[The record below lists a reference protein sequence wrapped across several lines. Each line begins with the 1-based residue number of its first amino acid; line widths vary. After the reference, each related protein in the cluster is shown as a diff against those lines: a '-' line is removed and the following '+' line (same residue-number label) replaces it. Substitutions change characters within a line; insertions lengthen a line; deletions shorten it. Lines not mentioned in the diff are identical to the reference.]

1 MANPEL
7 RQHRDLDPAWVEY
20 AQGRLIE
27 HLRAQADAGDI
38 ELSAIDGD
46 FGDKTDAS
54 VRFLQQQRGLDVD
67 GIIGPDTW
75 EVLEAD
81 PPEAPAAE
89 DAEDAEDAD
98 GAEDAAEPIDL
109 RIPFELQM
117 NWDEL
122 RVEDMLREF
131 TDLKLD
137 EHPGLKLSFLDEVG
151 PLFANGGKT
160 WLELEFN
167 NHPQVYVDLSTRAII
182 NWAGDNGVELG
193 ADNELEAGLRF
204 RALDIFVTGELDV
217 RFQPMVPSGSISGGG
232 MLNLRLRL
240 GEIGR

>member
-27 HLRAQADAGDI
+27 HLRSQAEAGEID
-38 ELSAIDGD
+38 LSAIDGD
-46 FGDKTDAS
+46 FGPKTDAS
-54 VRFLQQQRGLDVD
+54 VRFFQAERGLDVD

-75 EVLEAD
+75 EALEAD
-81 PPEAPAAE
+81 PPAAP
-89 DAEDAEDAD
+89 DPD
-98 GAEDAAEPIDL
+98 GGDAAEPIDL
-109 RIPFELQM
+109 RVPFELQM

-122 RVEDMLREF
+122 RAEDLLREF

-137 EHPGLKLSFLDEVG
+137 QQPGLQLRFLDDVG

-167 NHPQVYVDLSTRAII
+167 NHPQLYVDLSTRAII
-182 NWAGDNGVELG
+182 GWAGDKGLELG

-204 RALDIFVTGELDV
+204 RALDIFVTGEMDFRLH
-217 RFQPMVPSGSISGGG
+217 PMVPSGSISGAG

-240 GEIGR
+240 GEIGW